1 MPHRRVRI
9 IAGGVNVTATLTD
22 SVIAGM
28 VWDALP
34 YEAPVGTWGDEIYF
48 TIPVE
53 SDEEQDVEVA
63 EMGAV
68 AYWPSGS
75 ALCLLF
81 GLTPMS
87 RGDDIRPTNAVNVL
101 GSVDDDPTI
110 LKQVNSGDTIIV
122 EAI

>member
-9 IAGGVNVTATLTD
+9 TAGAVNVTATLND
-22 SVIAGM
+22 SVTAGM
-28 VWDALP
+28 MWDALP
-34 YEAPVGTWGDEIYF
+34 YEAPAGTWGDEIYF

-53 SDEEQDVEVA
+53 ADEEQAVDVV

-68 AYWPSGS
+68 AYWPPGS
-75 ALCLLF
+75 ALCLFF

-87 RGDDIRPTNAVNVL
+87 RGDEIRPASAVNVL

-110 LKQVNSGDTIIV
+110 LKQVNPGDTIIV

>member
-9 IAGGVNVTATLTD
+9 TTGAVNVTATLND
-22 SVIAGM
+22 SVTAGI
-28 VWDALP
+28 VWDGLP

-53 SDEEQDVEVA
+53 AV

-75 ALCLLF
+75 ALCLFF
-81 GLTPMS
+81 GLTPIS
-87 RGDDIRPTNAVNVL
+87 RGDEIRPASVVNVL